1 MSRIVLGNRGSVLAL
16 SQARA
21 VLSELVAEWPD
32 VNITLRTIQSPHRS
46 QAEQVHGTQEL
57 LEALQQGK
65 INIAL
70 QALEHLPAELPAGLE
85 LAAVTKRLEP
95 RYALVAK
102 SSKSLAGLP
111 EAARVGVQT
120 ARDSAFLRASR
131 KDLLPVRIS
140 DGNIDDDLNLL
151 AAGDLDAIVLPAACL
166 IQLDRRQHIA
176 ELLEPDVFAP
186 AVGQGCLALVV
197 RDDDHLAADLA
208 YTLQHRPSFDRITA
222 ERSFARSLVGQD
234 DRAVGAL
241 AAVTSDGEMTLFGA
255 LVSSNGNLVL
265 HAETSGDASEAGDI
279 GRELAQD
286 VLEQLKGRVLS

>member
-21 VLSELVAEWPD
+21 VLSDLVAEWPD
-32 VNITLRTIQSPHRS
+32 VNITLRTIQSPQRPEGV
-46 QAEQVHGTQEL
+46 QAHGAQEL
-57 LEALQQGK
+57 LAALQQGK

-95 RYALVAK
+95 RYALVCK
-102 SSKSLAGLP
+102 GSKGLVELP
-111 EAARVGVQT
+111 EGARVGVQT
-120 ARDSAFLRASR
+120 TRDSAFLKASR
-131 KDLLPVRIS
+131 KDLVPVLIS
-140 DGNIDDDLNLL
+140 DGNLDDDLNLL
-151 AAGDLDAIVLPAACL
+151 AAGELDALVLPAACL

-176 ELLEPDVFAP
+176 QLLEPDLFAP
-186 AVGQGCLALVV
+186 AVGQGCLGLVV

-222 ERSFARSLVGQD
+222 ERSFAASFAGQN
-234 DRAVGAL
+234 DRAVSAL
-241 AAVTSDGEMTLFGA
+241 ATVTSDGEMALFGV
-255 LVSSNGNLVL
+255 LVGRDSDLVL
-265 HAETSGDASEAGDI
+265 HAETSGDASEAGEL

-286 VLEQLKGRVLS
+286 VLEQLKGHVLS